1 MEAKYLTLVSA
12 KTLDEFCERAGMP
25 RRGAIG
31 ISYAALSL
39 SFLIF
44 SHALSL
50 SSFFFPSLSLCV
62 CCLYQTHTLSPFIL
76 PSLPPSLP
84 PSLFPS
90 LLPSL
95 PPSLSLPS
103 SFPPS
108 LHASHACYS
117 RLTIPSTQSSEE
129 TFVSMEVCTNILHE
143 AKESVKRASV
153 VCVHSLL
160 RKRGRAL
167 PLSLSAAAG

>member
-1 MEAKYLTLVSA
+1 MSSVRGQGCREEEPSA
-12 KTLDEFCERAGMP
+12 SRML
-25 RRGAIG
+25 
-31 ISYAALSL
+31 LSP
-39 SFLIF
+39 SR
-44 SHALSL
+44 SL
-50 SSFFFPSLSLCV
+50 SSPMPYHSLPSSFLPFLSVFAASTRLTLSLP
-62 CCLYQTHTLSPFIL
+62 LYFLLFHL
-76 PSLPPSLP
+76 PSLP
-84 PSLFPS
+84 
-90 LLPSL
+90 PSL